1 MNWTSI
7 YLKTENCN
15 VFILGTGEV
24 ATRRAH
30 KFLDHGAKVVL
41 AGNKLDEELE
51 NKGALLKSTDEVD
64 ELVKWAD
71 VVVIASGDEELS
83 DYVASISENKLLNR
97 ADFPDKGNVI
107 VPNSFYVGDVEI
119 SIFTGAK
126 SPLISKYLRKKIQ
139 SIITSEDIERIKLQD
154 YSRKRL
160 KETVDDQKLRKQYL
174 YQLFEDE
181 RIEELIDNNEI
192 REAELY
198 VDNFISNL

>member
-30 KFLDHGAKVVL
+30 KFLDHEANVIL
-41 AGNKLDEELE
+41 AGNNIDKELKD
-51 NKGALLKSTDEVD
+51 KGALLKNTSEVD
-64 ELVKWAD
+64 ELVNWAD
-71 VVVIASGDEELS
+71 IVVIASGDEELS
-83 DYVASISENKLLNR
+83 DYVARISENKLLNR
-97 ADFPDKGNVI
+97 ADFPDEGNII
-107 VPNSFYVGDVEI
+107 VPNSFYVGDIEI
-119 SIFTGAK
+119 SIFTGFK

-139 SIITSEDIERIKLQD
+139 SVITAEDIERIKLQD

-160 KETVDDQKLRKQYL
+160 KESVDNQKLRKQYL

-181 RIEELIDNNEI
+181 MIEEFIDNNEI
-192 REAELY
+192 NKAKLY
-198 VDNFISNL
+198 IDDFISNL

>member
-41 AGNKLDEELE
+41 AGNQLDKELK
-51 NKGALLKSTDEVD
+51 NKDALLKSTENVD

-71 VVVIASGDEELS
+71 VVVIASGDKELS
-83 DYVASISENKLLNR
+83 DYVASISGNKLLNR
-97 ADFPDKGNVI
+97 ADFPDEGNII

-119 SIFTGAK
+119 SIFTGSK

-160 KETVDDQKLRKQYL
+160 KETVDNQKLRKKYL

-181 RIEELIDNNEI
+181 KIEELINNNELNKAKTYI
-192 REAELY
+192 
-198 VDNFISNL
+198 DNFISNL